1 MFVHVVFFRFHDES
15 AAPEAKRRLESMLG
29 RVPTLRALEVGIDM
43 LHTERS
49 WQMTLRTEF
58 DDQDGYNAYA
68 VDAVH
73 QEVLSW
79 LKTVVQA
86 SATVDYVTQ

>member
-1 MFVHVVFFRFHDES
+1 
-15 AAPEAKRRLESMLG
+15 
-29 RVPTLRALEVGIDM
+29 
-43 LHTERS
+43 
-49 WQMTLRTEF
+49 MTLRTEF

-86 SATVDYVTQ
+86 SATVIMSTVILRVVLKRKKL